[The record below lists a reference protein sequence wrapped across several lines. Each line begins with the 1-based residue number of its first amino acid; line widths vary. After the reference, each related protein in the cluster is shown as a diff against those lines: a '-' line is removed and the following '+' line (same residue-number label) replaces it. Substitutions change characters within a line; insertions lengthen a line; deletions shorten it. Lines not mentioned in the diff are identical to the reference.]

1 MPERTDKYEDLIPH
15 HRRVVDENFINAEKA
30 FEEYMEL
37 AGHNISTFTRKS
49 SRYFLHKEL
58 ELTGKLNPEIQ
69 ALKNAYI
76 SGWNQHR
83 YETEK

>member
-1 MPERTDKYEDLIPH
+1 MPERTDKYEDLVPH

-37 AGHNISTFTRKS
+37 ARHT
-49 SRYFLHKEL
+49 
-58 ELTGKLNPEIQ
+58 NPT
-69 ALKNAYI
+69 LKAAYI

-83 YETEK
+83 YVQNNNMQNNTY